1 MSRVR
6 DLTAA
11 EKSIVAI
18 ARAIAVRCDLLVL
31 DEPTAALPEA
41 DVARLLGVLRRL
53 RAEGLGIVYVSHRLD
68 EVFRIADRV
77 TVLRDG
83 QRVATERVADTTSDA
98 LVQYIVGRPLSNL
111 FIRPAQNPGRADSP
125 DRRAGRPERRA
136 HFARRRRPTR
146 SSASSA
152 CVAPVMTSSDAR
164 FSATSLSIPVQ
175 SG

>member
-1 MSRVR
+1 MGGGVNPDARVG
-6 DLTAA
+6 DLSAA

-18 ARAIAVRCDLLVL
+18 ARAIAVKCDLLVL

-83 QRVATERVADTTSDA
+83 RNVTTE
-98 LVQYIVGRPLSNL
+98 L
-111 FIRPAQNPGRADSP
+111 
-125 DRRAGRPERRA
+125 
-136 HFARRRRPTR
+136 RRRH
-146 SSASSA
+146 
-152 CVAPVMTSSDAR
+152 DAR
-164 FSATSLSIPVQ
+164 CTRP
-175 SG
+175 